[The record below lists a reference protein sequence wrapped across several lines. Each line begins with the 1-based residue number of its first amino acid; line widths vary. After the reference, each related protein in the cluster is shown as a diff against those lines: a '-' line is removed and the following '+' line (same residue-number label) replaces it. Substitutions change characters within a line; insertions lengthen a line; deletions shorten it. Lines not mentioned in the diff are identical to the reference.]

1 MSVPVQFRD
10 LVVELGF
17 VTRAQLDDALAR
29 QDELNGSGVRSHLGH
44 LLEDLGYLT
53 PAQHRQVLVQL
64 DMQRALAALPTVRR
78 APRHG
83 WVVAALA
90 PVALLSSPL
99 AILAAAGVVLVGAW
113 LAQGRPG
120 RWLALGWAAS
130 VLVPGAGAATAAAA
144 GQGGAGMRLGEYLL
158 VALVIAVGAAAPLLP
173 FALTPGHLFLIAALG
188 LALLRR
194 RPR

>member
-17 VTRAQLDDALAR
+17 VTSAQLADALAR

-53 PAQHRQVLVQL
+53 AAQHRQVLVQL

-90 PVALLSSPL
+90 PVALLGSPL

-120 RWLALGWAAS
+120 RWLALGWVAS

-144 GQGGAGMRLGEYLL
+144 GQGGSRMRLGEYLV
-158 VALVIAVGAAAPLLP
+158 VALLIAVGAAAPLLP